1 MDVITVFFSI
11 LSIIV
16 LVYLGFILTSKK
28 RLPVFIEV
36 FYVFAYFFVLLV
48 VLFPSLLEFIE
59 NSSGINNVLQFL
71 VYLSIFVAYFMILLL
86 FKRNE
91 ELRAEI
97 TKLVR
102 EIALMERKKKK
113 E

>member
-1 MDVITVFFSI
+1 
-11 LSIIV
+11 
-16 LVYLGFILTSKK
+16 
-28 RLPVFIEV
+28 
-36 FYVFAYFFVLLV
+36 
-48 VLFPSLLEFIE
+48 
-59 NSSGINNVLQFL
+59 
-71 VYLSIFVAYFMILLL
+71 MILLL